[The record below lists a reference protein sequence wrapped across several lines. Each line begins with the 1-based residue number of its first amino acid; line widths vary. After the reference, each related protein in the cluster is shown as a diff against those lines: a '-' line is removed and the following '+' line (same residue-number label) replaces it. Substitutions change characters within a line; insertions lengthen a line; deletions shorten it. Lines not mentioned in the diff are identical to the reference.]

1 MMAMPSGSRSVRRR
15 SLTFV
20 LALAL
25 LWLAIALRCTESTQS
40 FVSPYHGQAGL
51 PLRSRVRMA
60 TATGFKEDEDE
71 DQSGKQSDD
80 YPELSAK
87 ALGREPG
94 TCDPFDPKSAEY
106 CSPTE
111 PESSPLISKRT
122 LKLGALFVLWYALNI
137 GYNIGNKLVLTALP
151 TPWSSATWE
160 LFFGLPYVGFLWLT
174 GLRKRPEL
182 TWSGLKL
189 LIPPAF
195 FLACTHVFGVISF
208 GAGAISF
215 THVCKATEP
224 VWTAL
229 ISALV
234 FREFLP
240 VPVYL
245 SLIPIIFGVSLASAH
260 ELSFTWISFIAATG
274 SAVTSASKAILGK
287 KVLDGK
293 SLGKNLTPG
302 NMFAVLTILGC
313 FMILPASML
322 IEGPSKF
329 SAAWAHARA
338 TGYTAQRLWIM
349 LSVSGFLYYTY
360 NEVAFLAL
368 KEVAPVTHAV
378 TNTVKRVVIIIASVI
393 VFRNPI
399 SPLGALGSSLA
410 IIGALLYALA
420 KNQKK

>member
-1 MMAMPSGSRSVRRR
+1 MAAMTVCATRSARRGSLV
-15 SLTFV
+15 LV
-20 LALAL
+20 LAALAAA
-25 LWLAIALRCTESTQS
+25 WGFCSNA
-40 FVSPYHGQAGL
+40 FVTPYISHQTPT

-71 DQSGKQSDD
+71 DQGQGKSGSDT
-80 YPELSAK
+80 PELSAE

-106 CSPTE
+106 CSPQEVETT
-111 PESSPLISKRT
+111 SFLSKRT
-122 LKLGALFVLWYALNI
+122 LKLGALFMLWYALNV

-182 TWSGLKL
+182 NWSGLKL

-229 ISALV
+229 ISAIF

-245 SLIPIIFGVSLASAH
+245 SLIPILFCI
-260 ELSFTWISFIAATG
+260 
-274 SAVTSASKAILGK
+274 
-287 KVLDGK
+287 
-293 SLGKNLTPG
+293 
-302 NMFAVLTILGC
+302 
-313 FMILPASML
+313 
-322 IEGPSKF
+322 
-329 SAAWAHARA
+329 
-338 TGYTAQRLWIM
+338 
-349 LSVSGFLYYTY
+349 
-360 NEVAFLAL
+360 
-368 KEVAPVTHAV
+368 
-378 TNTVKRVVIIIASVI
+378 
-393 VFRNPI
+393 
-399 SPLGALGSSLA
+399 
-410 IIGALLYALA
+410 
-420 KNQKK
+420 

>member
-1 MMAMPSGSRSVRRR
+1 MGSPVAAMTARGLRSARSGSV
-15 SLTFV
+15 V
-20 LALAL
+20 LVFA
-25 LWLAIALRCTESTQS
+25 AIAAAWGLCSNA
-40 FVSPYHGQAGL
+40 FVTPYHGQTHA

-71 DQSGKQSDD
+71 DQDKEKESDY

-106 CSPTE
+106 CSPSE
-111 PESSPLISKRT
+111 VESKPLVSRRT
-122 LKLGALFVLWYALNI
+122 LKLTALFVLWYALNV

-174 GLRKRPEL
+174 GLRKKPQL
-182 TWSGLKL
+182 TWSGIKL

-229 ISALV
+229 ISAV
-234 FREFLP
+234 IFREFLP

-245 SLIPIIFGVSLASAH
+245 SLIPQLSRMRCFVPAFVVAS
-260 ELSFTWISFIAATG
+260 
-274 SAVTSASKAILGK
+274 
-287 KVLDGK
+287 
-293 SLGKNLTPG
+293 
-302 NMFAVLTILGC
+302 
-313 FMILPASML
+313 
-322 IEGPSKF
+322 
-329 SAAWAHARA
+329 
-338 TGYTAQRLWIM
+338 
-349 LSVSGFLYYTY
+349 
-360 NEVAFLAL
+360 
-368 KEVAPVTHAV
+368 
-378 TNTVKRVVIIIASVI
+378 
-393 VFRNPI
+393 
-399 SPLGALGSSLA
+399 
-410 IIGALLYALA
+410 
-420 KNQKK
+420 